1 VRHRQR
7 ASATPAALSF
17 LYFPVN
23 NSKKTGVRPQPTAA
37 RLPVSC
43 RIKARNARERRHVGR
58 LTWPWITGRNRTKT
72 GKRHN
77 PGFAR
82 CSTRAIVNAIRC
94 VRSSALSPF
103 VPSPRLRGE
112 GTMVCPRIRMGEGG
126 ATHNP
131 LTHRRAR
138 QHRVAL
144 SPQAGRGHN
153 NGDNGGRVRGSSPNR
168 SRSFPSHDVKQPRS
182 SRSRGAFLRPGFAS
196 LLHSPRIEG
205 WAERRETFGCSAKHP
220 WDTP

>member
-153 NGDNGGRVRGSSPNR
+153 NGGRVRGSSPNR
-168 SRSFPSHDVKQPRS
+168 SRSFPSHDVKQPISFPRRIFAPGFCIVAS
-182 SRSRGAFLRPGFAS
+182 LTPKSRGGRS
-196 LLHSPRIEG
+196 
-205 WAERRETFGCSAKHP
+205 AEKRSGARRNTR
-220 WDTP
+220 